1 MPSTCASWNTETYKL
16 IASSA
21 RPHCLPTNIRV
32 GVIVCLIG
40 LSALNINCHDN
51 PYLSCIHPYL
61 SANGYGPSSI
71 SARPSSESFSQAAST
86 ASAESNAARKETD
99 GLNLKSGP
107 ALMRVNSCPMS
118 SMVTMSTEPEGVLLI
133 VVMSFCRESLKIEM

>member
-1 MPSTCASWNTETYKL
+1 MPSTCASLNTETYKL

-61 SANGYGPSSI
+61 SANGYGPSGAFEKFFNI
-71 SARPSSESFSQAAST
+71 VIGYVARPIYAYHVVST
-86 ASAESNAARKETD
+86 TTK
-99 GLNLKSGP
+99 
-107 ALMRVNSCPMS
+107 
-118 SMVTMSTEPEGVLLI
+118 
-133 VVMSFCRESLKIEM
+133 